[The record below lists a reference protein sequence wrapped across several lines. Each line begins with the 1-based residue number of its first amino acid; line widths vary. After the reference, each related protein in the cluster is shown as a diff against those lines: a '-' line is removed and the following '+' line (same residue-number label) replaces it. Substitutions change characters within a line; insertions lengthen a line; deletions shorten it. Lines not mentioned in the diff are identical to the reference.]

1 MEAVEEKPSTVTTGG
16 EPPQYVKFNV
26 LYTEDGQT
34 LKSVP
39 CTGINLTLELI
50 KELLESG
57 KTIQVHP
64 YTRDQWSRGKAL
76 K

>member
-1 MEAVEEKPSTVTTGG
+1 MAEEGKKKY
-16 EPPQYVKFNV
+16 EKFNV

-34 LKSVP
+34 LKGVP
-39 CTGINLTLELI
+39 CTGINLTLDLI

-64 YTRDQWSRGKAL
+64 YTREEWSRGNSMKGGKA
-76 K
+76 